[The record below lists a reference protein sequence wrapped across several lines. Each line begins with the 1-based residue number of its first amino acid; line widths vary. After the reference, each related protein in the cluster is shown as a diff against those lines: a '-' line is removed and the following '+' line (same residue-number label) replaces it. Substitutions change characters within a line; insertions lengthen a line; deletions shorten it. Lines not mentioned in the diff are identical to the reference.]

1 MQPRFFTFRI
11 APGQD
16 YSILLDEILMIKFQ
30 TEVDNNTTNFMVITT
45 RSSGPITYRFSE
57 YKYFTDTRDTWEKYL
72 RAVGGKV

>member
-57 YKYFTDTRDTWEKYL
+57 YKYFTDTRDLWNKL
-72 RAVGGKV
+72 LGDLK